1 MLFFDSILKADKLEG
16 LHFIMCL
23 SAMTLIASWN
33 VAFAKMSTLCCF
45 GFQGCREQDDNAWRY
60 FLRKI
65 LEKNKCLK
73 VDFLQIKHFF
83 RDELCKASSE
93 SWQYRG
99 LPAPL
104 ISSVSIHSRWT
115 AMWIVSVPKMTNQT
129 KKPYF
134 DPCMN
139 KEKATLLKLICR
151 R

>member
-23 SAMTLIASWN
+23 CAMTLNNFLECCLCEN
-33 VAFAKMSTLCCF
+33 VNPVLLWISRLSGARWQCLTVFSEK
-45 GFQGCREQDDNAWRY
+45 N
-60 FLRKI
+60 I
-65 LEKNKCLK
+65 EKNKCLK

-83 RDELCKASSE
+83 RDELGKASSE

-99 LPAPL
+99 LSAPL
-104 ISSVSIHSRWT
+104 ISLVSIHSTWT

-134 DPCMN
+134 DPFMN
-139 KEKATLLKLICR
+139 KE
-151 R
+151 